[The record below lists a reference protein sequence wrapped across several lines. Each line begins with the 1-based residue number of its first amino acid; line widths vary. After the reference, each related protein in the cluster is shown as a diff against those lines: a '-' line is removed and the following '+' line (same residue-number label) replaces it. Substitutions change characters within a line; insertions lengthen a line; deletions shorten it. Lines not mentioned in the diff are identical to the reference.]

1 MRITDDKQVKH
12 QSIMAKPDAK
22 ISAKN
27 FQKDKKSSEPEATQ
41 ILTGYEAV
49 GEDIV
54 KTLGNTIRS
63 SVKHQHKYQTL
74 QVKIALSSFS
84 LPQFNKYW
92 MTDLEEELMIV
103 TLWVLWVDC
112 KPCEFLMQCS
122 ASSFKVIQ
130 TSKGRRK
137 LVGYF
142 KNWETTLKALNAA
155 PVTLP
160 SGKVSICNKPKK
172 KDKVPS
178 LKPNKQNNNQ
188 LKASHVQ
195 KKAKNT
201 LKSKDHDKDN

>member
-1 MRITDDKQVKH
+1 
-12 QSIMAKPDAK
+12 
-22 ISAKN
+22 
-27 FQKDKKSSEPEATQ
+27 
-41 ILTGYEAV
+41 
-49 GEDIV
+49 
-54 KTLGNTIRS
+54 
-63 SVKHQHKYQTL
+63 
-74 QVKIALSSFS
+74 
-84 LPQFNKYW
+84 
-92 MTDLEEELMIV
+92 
-103 TLWVLWVDC
+103 
-112 KPCEFLMQCS
+112 MQCGAS
-122 ASSFKVIQ
+122 AFKVIQ

>member
-1 MRITDDKQVKH
+1 
-12 QSIMAKPDAK
+12 
-22 ISAKN
+22 
-27 FQKDKKSSEPEATQ
+27 
-41 ILTGYEAV
+41 
-49 GEDIV
+49 
-54 KTLGNTIRS
+54 
-63 SVKHQHKYQTL
+63 
-74 QVKIALSSFS
+74 
-84 LPQFNKYW
+84 
-92 MTDLEEELMIV
+92 
-103 TLWVLWVDC
+103 
-112 KPCEFLMQCS
+112 MQCGAS
-122 ASSFKVIQ
+122 AFKVIQ

-160 SGKVSICNKPKK
+160 SESTKAKNALIKKLSGNTGKVSICNKPKK